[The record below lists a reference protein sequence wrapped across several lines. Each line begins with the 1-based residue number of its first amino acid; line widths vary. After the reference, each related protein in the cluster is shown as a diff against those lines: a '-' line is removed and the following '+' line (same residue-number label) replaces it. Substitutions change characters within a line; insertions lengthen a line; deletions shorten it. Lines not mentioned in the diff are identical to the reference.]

1 MNTNKPTLAIGSD
14 HAGFEL
20 KATVLEYL
28 LNKGFSVHD
37 FGAFSLDRVDYPDVA
52 KELSTAVA
60 KGQFD
65 LGILICG
72 SGQGVN
78 ITANKTKGIRS
89 ALVWNA
95 EIAALSRA
103 HNNANVLALPGRF
116 IEAEEAIRCI
126 EVFLSTPFEG
136 GRHADRIAKMEG

>member
-1 MNTNKPTLAIGSD
+1 MGSD

-20 KATVLEYL
+20 KSILLPYL
-28 LNKGFSVHD
+28 IDKGYVVHD

-52 KELSTAVA
+52 KELSKAVA
-60 KGQFD
+60 DRRFD
-65 LGILICG
+65 YGILICG

-78 ITANKTKGIRS
+78 ISANKMKGIRS
-89 ALVWNA
+89 ALVWNP

-116 IEAEEAIRCI
+116 LDAEQAILCVEA
-126 EVFLSTPFEG
+126 FLSTPFEG
-136 GRHADRIAKMEG
+136 GRHADRIGKIED